1 MNSYARLSEEQSQ
14 LHTIS
19 HPRMSVQLE
28 ELNTGDEG
36 LTQDEANRRLLRD
49 GPNSIAQTSRNTVE
63 RFVAYYLRP
72 AACMIWVV
80 ILIEILR
87 KAWLNLGLLIF
98 LQFINGFIAW
108 RQDRTT
114 EKTIERL
121 KKTVSPTAYVKRDCV
136 YSNIDASKLV
146 IGDRIFLKAGD
157 IVPADAI
164 LGPGYVEVD
173 QSELTGETLSVV
185 KYEGEEVYQGSIIK
199 KGESEAIVRA
209 IGSGTFYNRTH
220 VHTETAIQGSELQRI
235 LYNVGMVCMCISI
248 AVGIVVMIVV
258 ITKEDN
264 LLETI
269 SICAVMI
276 IAATPVAMEMVCRTH
291 LAVGAGILAKNNAV
305 TTKLQT
311 IEALSSLNII
321 CCDKTGM
328 LTKNEPVAKPPKLI
342 EFWDVKDIYLF
353 ASLCSKPGETA
364 DAIDRCI
371 LNAAQTLSISLDN
384 YTVEDFVPFDSRFK
398 RTEATVKN
406 LTNGDVFKVSKGAP
420 QVILAMCPR
429 DESLYEQVS
438 AWVQDLA
445 QAGYKSLG
453 VARTDKNG
461 KWTFVGCIPMYDPIR
476 DDAID
481 TLKQARA
488 MGIGIKMITGDQ
500 IDISKEVARQL
511 GIGIRV
517 FNSEMLSEETG
528 TVNKEIIDNLIV
540 EANGFGE
547 VFPEH
552 KFAIV
557 KILQDRGYIVGI
569 TGRVA
574 SDETA
579 LKKADIGIAVFNS
592 SDACKAV
599 ADLILT
605 QPDCSILITSIL
617 SSRKVIQRILNYVT
631 YRLSCTFSLL
641 LFLFISM
648 ISITPSSYTC
658 TSCSDLP
665 NAFSLPVISLILLIL
680 LNDGATIALAYDNI
694 SAPSRPERWR
704 MRKIYERSLILGSAH
719 FLSSILLLLVCIS
732 HMNSDS
738 PNSLLH
744 LFRIPIL
751 TYGEVLTI
759 MYMKISLSD
768 SFTLFSARTSSWFWK
783 HKPSAALLISAVI
796 AMIGATVIS
805 MTWFIKIDMESDIP
819 DMKRLDWKIGLF
831 VWIYCIVFFIIQD
844 SCKVLSI
851 KLFLSSHSAARNT
864 QISYSDSLL
873 QIPTGQT
880 VGSIITRRSMQAV
893 REDIIQ

>member
-1 MNSYARLSEEQSQ
+1 MNSYARLSEEQSH

-28 ELNTGDEG
+28 ELNTGNLG
-36 LTQDEANRRLLRD
+36 LTQDQANMRLLRD
-49 GPNSIAQTSRNTVE
+49 GPNAVAQTSRNTVE

-72 AACMIWVV
+72 AACMIWIV
-80 ILIEILR
+80 ILIEIIR
-87 KAWLNLGLLIF
+87 KAWLNLGVLIF

-108 RQDRTT
+108 RQDRTA
-114 EKTIERL
+114 EKTIESL
-121 KKTVSPTAYVKRDCV
+121 KKSVFPTAYVKRDGV
-136 YSNIDASKLV
+136 YSHVDASKLV

-157 IVPADAI
+157 IIPADAI

-173 QSELTGETLSVV
+173 QSELTGESLSVV
-185 KYEGEEVYQGSIIK
+185 KDEGEEVYQRSIIK

-209 IGSGTFYNRTH
+209 IGSGTFYNRTN
-220 VHTETAIQGSELQRI
+220 VSKETEIQVSELQRI
-235 LYNVGMVCMCISI
+235 LYNVGIVCMCISI
-248 AVGIVVMIVV
+248 SVGIVVMIVV

-264 LLETI
+264 MLETI

-276 IAATPVAMEMVCRTH
+276 IAATPIAMEVVCRTH
-291 LAVGAGILAKNNAV
+291 LAVGAGILARNDAIA
-305 TTKLQT
+305 TRLQA
-311 IEALSSLNII
+311 IETLSSLNII
-321 CCDKTGM
+321 CCDKTGT

-353 ASLCSKPGETA
+353 ASLCSNPGETA
-364 DAIDRCI
+364 DAIDKCI
-371 LNAAQTLSISLDN
+371 MNAAQTLSISLDN

-406 LTNGDVFKVSKGAP
+406 LANGDVFKVSKGAP
-420 QVILAMCPR
+420 QIILAMCPR
-429 DESLYEQVS
+429 DESLYEQVFE
-438 AWVQDLA
+438 WVQDLA
-445 QAGYKSLG
+445 QSGYKSLG

-461 KWTFVGCIPMYDPIR
+461 KWAFVGCISLYDPIR
-476 DDAID
+476 EDAAD

-488 MGIGIKMITGDQ
+488 MGIGIKMISGDH
-500 IDISKEVARQL
+500 IYITKEVARQL
-511 GIGIRV
+511 GLGIRV
-517 FNSEMLSEETG
+517 FNSEILSEETG

-557 KILQDRGYIVGI
+557 KILQDKGYIVGV

-574 SDETA
+574 SDQTA
-579 LKKADIGIAVFNS
+579 VKKADVGIAVFNS

-605 QPDCSILITSIL
+605 QPDSSIIVTSIL
-617 SSRKVIQRILNYVT
+617 SSRKIIQRILNYVT
-631 YRLSCTFSLL
+631 YRLSCTISLL

-648 ISITPSSYTC
+648 ISITPSSYNC

-680 LNDGATIALAYDNI
+680 LNDGATIALAYDNV
-694 SAPSRPERWR
+694 SAPHRPERWR
-704 MRKIYERSLILGSAH
+704 MRKIYERSLILGSVH
-719 FLSSILLLLVCIS
+719 FLSSILLLLICIS
-732 HMNSDS
+732 HMNSDN
-738 PNSLLH
+738 PNSFLH
-744 LFRIPIL
+744 LFQIPIL
-751 TYGEVLTI
+751 TYGQVLTI

-768 SFTLFSARTSSWFWK
+768 SFTLFSARTSGWFWR
-783 HKPSAALLISAVI
+783 HKPSAALLISVVI

-819 DMKRLDWKIGLF
+819 DMKRLDWKISFF
-831 VWIYCIVFFIIQD
+831 VWIYCIVFFLLQD
-844 SCKVLSI
+844 SCKVLSV
-851 KLFLSSHSAARNT
+851 KLFLSYHSAARNT
-864 QISYSDSLL
+864 QHSHSESLL
-873 QIPTGQT
+873 QIPHSHTG
-880 VGSIITRRSMQAV
+880 GSIITRRSIQAV